1 MKPTNTGNENS
12 ILLPGEDVW
21 ELWRQTAAG
30 WVLAERLGATATPAE
45 CRYSRVFGYPVAAA
59 FAVPIRAATTDE
71 EMLPDIIDVQ
81 VEKQGLKPEAA
92 AGCLMDYRTVEQ
104 VDGQTLLLASVLHPG
119 RADTLPKSAP
129 QQFEVSPYLYYLPDN
144 ALVIWKELGRLVFC
158 VTRGDQPLYFHALN
172 TPDLGPETAQEI
184 EQMLMPLY
192 MQGMAPELETIRLWT
207 EAVQPG
213 AAEVLQ
219 QVFGVRVMSEARP
232 APAPPVPPSGF
243 EPVSVALGKQRATK
257 LRRIRNIAAACAAA
271 YLIIPGFFAVKWF
284 MTQRNISQLQKTAN
298 NLEAQYGWVETT
310 VKQEQAMDSAV
321 NFDKYPIEMLKQ
333 VLDPLYQQ
341 QSMNVRVTSIE
352 IERDH
357 KTGEGE
363 VADIT
368 IKGEGQTSQNSIRY
382 TNVIK
387 ANPAL
392 KEYEWVPKVE
402 APKNGAVPFQI
413 KGTTKKKD
421 DAA

>member
-1 MKPTNTGNENS
+1 
-12 ILLPGEDVW
+12 
-21 ELWRQTAAG
+21 
-30 WVLAERLGATATPAE
+30 
-45 CRYSRVFGYPVAAA
+45 
-59 FAVPIRAATTDE
+59 
-71 EMLPDIIDVQ
+71 
-81 VEKQGLKPEAA
+81 
-92 AGCLMDYRTVEQ
+92 
-104 VDGQTLLLASVLHPG
+104 
-119 RADTLPKSAP
+119 
-129 QQFEVSPYLYYLPDN
+129 
-144 ALVIWKELGRLVFC
+144 
-158 VTRGDQPLYFHALN
+158 
-172 TPDLGPETAQEI
+172 
-184 EQMLMPLY
+184 MLMPLY

-243 EPVSVALGKQRATK
+243 EPESVAHGKQRAAK
-257 LRRIRNIAAACAAA
+257 LRRIRNIAGACAAA